1 MKSTRRALLAL
12 AAAAVTAALAA
23 TPALAQPDF
32 PNKPIK
38 IIVPYPAGGL
48 SDFQVRAISEPLG
61 KLLGQPIIVDNRP
74 GASAGI
80 GTLAVAVSPPDGY
93 TLVFVNNGFVIT
105 PLINKSAGYD
115 PVKDFAPVSV
125 VSTSPMVLVVNASVP
140 ATDVRSFIE
149 YAKAQP
155 AGVEYGSAG
164 TASFGHMAT
173 ALFSQATGLNMTH
186 IPYKGEAPMSLA
198 LRTGE
203 VKTLITTPSPQIMG
217 AVKEGKL
224 RLLGV
229 ASSKPA
235 PLLPGVKQISDTV
248 PGFTAEVWFGLFAPK
263 GTPPETVAKLNAAL
277 VKVLAM
283 PETKEKFASVSAQ
296 AESTSPATYA
306 KMVRE
311 ESARWADLIAKTGIK
326 AE

>member
-1 MKSTRRALLAL
+1 MKSIRRALLAF
-12 AAAAVTAALAA
+12 ATAAVLAPVVA
-23 TPALAQPDF
+23 IAQSDF

-48 SDFQVRAISEPLG
+48 SDFQVRAISQPLS

-80 GTLAVAVSPPDGY
+80 GTQMVAMAPPDGY
-93 TLVFVNNGFVIT
+93 TLVFVNNGLVIT
-105 PLINKSAGYD
+105 PLLNKSAGYD
-115 PVKDFAPVSV
+115 PVKDFEPVSV
-125 VSTSPMVLVVNASVP
+125 VSTSPMVLVVNSSVP
-140 ATDVRSFIE
+140 AIDVRSFIE

-155 AGVEYGSAG
+155 TGIEYGSAG

-173 ALFSQATGLNMTH
+173 ALFAQATGLNMTQ
-186 IPYKGEAPMSLA
+186 IPYKGEAPMSMA

-203 VKTLITTPSPQIMG
+203 VKMLITTPSPQIMG

-229 ASSKPA
+229 ASGQPA
-235 PLLPGVKQISDTV
+235 SLLPGVKQISDTV

-263 GTPPETVAKLNAAL
+263 GTPPASVAKLNAAL

-283 PETKEKFASVSAQ
+283 PEIKEKFATVSAQ
-296 AESTSPATYA
+296 AESSSPTAYA
-306 KMVRE
+306 KMVRD
-311 ESARWADLIAKTGIK
+311 ESARWADLITKTGIK

>member
-1 MKSTRRALLAL
+1 MKSTRRALLTL
-12 AAAAVTAALAA
+12 AAAAALAA
-23 TPALAQPDF
+23 SPAFAQPDF

-48 SDFQVRAISEPLG
+48 SDFQVRAIAEPLG

-80 GTLAVAVSPPDGY
+80 GTQAVAASPPDGY
-93 TLVFVNNGFVIT
+93 TLGFVNNGFVIT
-105 PLINKSAGYD
+105 PLVNKSANYD

-140 ATDVRSFIE
+140 ANDVRSFIE

-155 AGVEYGSAG
+155 AGIEYGSAG

-203 VKTLITTPSPQIMG
+203 VKVLITTPSPQIMG

-224 RLLGV
+224 KLLGV
-229 ASSKPA
+229 ASAKPA

-296 AESTSPATYA
+296 AESTSPAIYA

>member
-1 MKSTRRALLAL
+1 
-12 AAAAVTAALAA
+12 
-23 TPALAQPDF
+23 
-32 PNKPIK
+32 
-38 IIVPYPAGGL
+38 
-48 SDFQVRAISEPLG
+48 
-61 KLLGQPIIVDNRP
+61 
-74 GASAGI
+74 
-80 GTLAVAVSPPDGY
+80 
-93 TLVFVNNGFVIT
+93 
-105 PLINKSAGYD
+105 
-115 PVKDFAPVSV
+115 
-125 VSTSPMVLVVNASVP
+125 VP
-140 ATDVRSFIE
+140 ATDVPSFIA

-155 AGVEYGSAG
+155 GGVEYGSAG

-173 ALFSQATGLNMTH
+173 ALFSQATGLKMTH

-263 GTPPETVAKLNAAL
+263 GTPPDVIAKLNAAL
-277 VKVLAM
+277 VKVLA
-283 PETKEKFASVSAQ
+283 TQDIKDKFATVGAT
-296 AESTSPATYA
+296 AESNAPAIYG